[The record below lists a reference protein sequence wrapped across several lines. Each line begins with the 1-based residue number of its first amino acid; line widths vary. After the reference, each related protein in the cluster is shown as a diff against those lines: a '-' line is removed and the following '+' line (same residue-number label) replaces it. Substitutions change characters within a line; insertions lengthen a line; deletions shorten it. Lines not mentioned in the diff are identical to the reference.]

1 MGACLCPRCLIPKSR
16 VHQIAAEMDMLQ
28 RKLLQCSDTKE
39 RRDKVVAARRLIYEA
54 HYAVHTSQVEELL
67 KSESLVPTLVK
78 YSSPPLQPDNLQLP
92 IECLFRKA
100 WRYWV

>member
-28 RKLLQCSDTKE
+28 RKLLQRSDTKE

-67 KSESLVPTLVK
+67 KSESLVPTLVRACSGTRDIVK
-78 YSSPPLQPDNLQLP
+78 IQHV
-92 IECLFRKA
+92 CLFGSA
-100 WRYWV
+100 STSS